1 MMIFQKLSWLAIGL
15 AVALAAPT
23 AFAQPK
29 ANRAKVQE
37 RIKKLRSEVLRKHVG
52 LDEAKAKQVEKLLDK
67 YEPQRQ
73 AAQQQMRQKQRTLG
87 ALLKADSNDQQAYKN
102 AIKGYRDA
110 DKKLRSVRD
119 KEFDEISKLITPK
132 QQAKLVVA
140 LRKMQAKIRSAM
152 RRRARDNR

>member
-1 MMIFQKLSWLAIGL
+1 MTRFHSLVLGL
-15 AVALAAPT
+15 CVALASPT
-23 AFAQPK
+23 AFAQP
-29 ANRAKVQE
+29 NRAKVE
-37 RIKKLRSEVLRKHVG
+37 ARIKELRTDVLKKHVG
-52 LDEAKAKQVEKLLDK
+52 LDDAKAKQVEKVLDK

-73 AAQQQMRQKQRTLG
+73 AAQKDMREKQRTLK
-87 ALLKADSNDQQAYKN
+87 ALLAADSNDQNAYKN

-119 KEFDEISKLITPK
+119 KEFDEIAKLITPK

-152 RRRARDNR
+152 RKRAQGGR